1 MSSGRPD
8 LIQRV
13 SDRLDAVERA
23 FRSGSAIVLPWGRAA
38 AEIACAMRTVERYL
52 SRLPIETSFPGAD
65 DLAADRQS
73 LWVASTGLGQQLHT
87 ELSDIAHFD
96 GDAEGGV
103 RGLGVLK
110 RDPGAAGALS
120 VLKGEL
126 DRALRVAVVGLH
138 LHEELPPACLDAVTV
153 RYRAIR
159 YAPVQR
165 EIAGIGVHPDG
176 NVISA
181 LVTDRPGL
189 TVLGGPGWIVRPTP
203 EAGTLVMPGSIL
215 TRWSD
220 GTLPPTVHAVEI
232 HRADPAKCTMVG
244 FLNFA
249 DGSDVPR
256 SLRLTG
262 RQESFR
268 NAISEFKNDD
278 MRPDG
283 GLADFYRNGGFVV
296 MEGDRARFRTFAELV
311 AQT

>member
-1 MSSGRPD
+1 MPWNGPSG
-8 LIQRV
+8 
-13 SDRLDAVERA
+13 
-23 FRSGSAIVLPWGRAA
+23 SGSAIVLPWNSAA

-52 SRLPIETSFPGAD
+52 STLPIETSFGGAD
-65 DLAADRQS
+65 GLEADRQA
-73 LWVASTGLGQQLHT
+73 LWVASTGLGQRLHT
-87 ELSDIAHFD
+87 EPRDIAHLD

-103 RGLGVLK
+103 RGLGVLN
-110 RDPGAAGALS
+110 RHPGVADALS
-120 VLKGEL
+120 VLKSEI
-126 DRALRVAVVGLH
+126 DRALRVAVTGLH
-138 LHEELPPACLDAVTV
+138 LHEELPPACLAAVTV

-181 LVTDRPGL
+181 LVTDQPGL
-189 TVLGGPGWIVRPTP
+189 TVLGGPGWIERPTP
-203 EAGTLVMPGSIL
+203 EAGTVVMPGSIL

-232 HRADPAKCTMVG
+232 HRGDPAKCTMVG

-249 DGSDVPR
+249 DGSEVPR

-262 RQESFR
+262 RGTAFR
-268 NAISEFKNDD
+268 NEVSEFKNDD

-283 GLADFYRNGGFVV
+283 ALADFYRDRGFVV
-296 MEGDRARFRTFAELV
+296 MEGDTARFRTFAELV
-311 AQT
+311 AQG